1 MPRNVT
7 VTFAD
12 GTQHVYQGVPDDA
25 TPAQVEKRAIQESG
39 GKRVTALD
47 GGSGAPSNPTDTP
60 GSPANV
66 AEHQARL
73 AQAQGDLANETSFG
87 KRALDTVKNYGAAQ
101 VDALKGG
108 LDTAASLGSQAVA
121 TPLAGIA
128 GAVTA
133 PLGFLP
139 GMEGV
144 GARNVERVMNNPVT
158 RFFQPRSDVGKAAAE
173 NIANP
178 FTWVAGKADQA
189 GQAVADVTGSP
200 LLGTATS
207 TAIQAVPV
215 LLSKGSRTPFVSA
228 AKAAGRAVTGS
239 AETAA
244 VAGAE
249 AQATAAAAA
258 KAEAYARS
266 IDLDWNGLADS
277 VKGKLTDIVKSSGDL
292 SQLDPE
298 ALKRFASLQ
307 SLKVPVPATRGTLT
321 RESGELLRE
330 DVAKSTPEGAP
341 IAATNVAADNAL
353 QANLDALAGKVSGT
367 GKTAATART
376 SQEAGGAIQGA
387 ARAKESVSKS
397 NYQKLYKVA
406 RETEPDARAP
416 VTPVTD
422 LLTSNPEIQHL
433 GWVQTWL
440 NRAAKLAGGK
450 DGEPIAITDA
460 TLKELADLK
469 SQASAIQ
476 KTGGKEGYYAGEVS
490 RAIDSAMED
499 VPAGA
504 KAWKAANDAFK
515 AHKTEFA
522 EQGAVADLVEN
533 SSRTDRA
540 VALENTVKTISNGS
554 LEDIQKIK
562 RTLLTGGDEVT
573 RASGKKAWRELRR
586 KVVENIKQVATKGAQ
601 EKADGTPNLSL
612 AKLKQVIDSYGP
624 EKLDEIF
631 GPGNAK
637 EVQRILDAARISK
650 YQPGALGS
658 NTTNKIV
665 AFLSKGLDKIPGGGK
680 IVDVARGI
688 GKLKDLGANARAAE
702 QANLLPLDEALT
714 RAKKLGAKSSLGASA
729 KTVAISSIASGNKQ

>member
-121 TPLAGIA
+121 TPLAGVA

-144 GARNVERVMNNPVT
+144 GARNVERVQHALT
-158 RFFQPRSDVGKAAAE
+158 YQPRSDVGQAAGE
-173 NIANP
+173 TIAKP
-178 FTWVAGKADQA
+178 FTWVAGKADKA
-189 GQAVADVTGSP
+189 GQVVSDVTGSP

-215 LLSKGSRTPFVSA
+215 LLSKGSRAPFVSA
-228 AKAAGRAVTGS
+228 AKAAGRAVTGAS
-239 AETAA
+239 AAETVAAETAA
-244 VAGAE
+244 
-249 AQATAAAAA
+249 AQSTAAAAA

-277 VKGKLTDIVKSSGDL
+277 VKRKLTDIAKSSGDL

-307 SLKVPVPATRGTLT
+307 GLKVPVPATRGTLT
-321 RESGELLRE
+321 REPGELLRE

-376 SQEAGGAIQGA
+376 SQEAGGTIQGA

-490 RAIDSAMED
+490 RAIDSAMEA

-562 RTLLTGGDEVT
+562 RMLLTGGDEVT
-573 RASGKKAWRELRR
+573 RAAGKKAWRELRR

-680 IVDVARGI
+680 IVDIARGI